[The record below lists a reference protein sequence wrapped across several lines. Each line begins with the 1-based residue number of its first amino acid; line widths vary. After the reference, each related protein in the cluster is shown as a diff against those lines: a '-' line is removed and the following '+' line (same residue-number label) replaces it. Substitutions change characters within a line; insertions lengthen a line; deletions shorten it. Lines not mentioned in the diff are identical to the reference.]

1 MKHLI
6 ETVNRY
12 KAKSADPIRDQQ
24 VAYIPRI
31 QTDQIDFITSFYI
44 LEGKRIPVNI
54 TNQLFVKLKYLDYRS
69 ISIRKFLQYRSGVY
83 NMHDLVNNK
92 IIIPFMVFING
103 WFVPW
108 EYLQIA
114 IDSDIHHLIINGAT
128 NDHIARMCKNCD
140 FIQIVTLPEYATCV
154 TDYDN
159 PLSAMFVFDEYG
171 KYDMDNVKYCIVSAT
186 GHYSLGFNY
195 WHTDQDVNAFKLLN
209 QTDIK
214 LTEAN
219 IMLFVNGL
227 FASGTRDKTPR
238 GIDGEY
244 EKDNGHVAPCVDF
257 TYSPNFVIPNP
268 DVRIDSVLLSI
279 NNGKNDNRDV
289 YDFGLFVNPNYTY
302 TIDNI
307 SRVDVDKLAPVISDH
322 NINGNT
328 PEYLANLRVPFE
340 MKMSTQKMYAE
351 NLGDALRA
359 ISRYNT
365 DLFTSIFMDR
375 SNLVIEERSYEW
387 IQAHLQGGAIILP
400 ISYGD
405 NRTEYVVVLVNG
417 RLYEYSHMIKY
428 YTNKVLIP
436 IQNIGPE
443 DTVEFLRF
451 KNINNLEKKV
461 IINANDG
468 YINYSE
474 EHINDNMALFST
486 EYNGAI
492 YDFPEG
498 GRQHFEIPYT
508 LLKNS
513 NGLTKV
519 ILDDPFYY
527 GKELT
532 MTYRDRFK
540 WEVFTIEDLGGKSE
554 YVIDLGDRFKYCN
567 QYHRYLVFLNN
578 TRLSSDHFRLVLPV
592 RPTTPFTEFKIYLT
606 IPVTEGDRLD
616 IMYTPALFQ
625 DIIVRDTIDTSGDI
639 VIDKSVL
646 DYGLTTD
653 LYMIWINGK
662 KVAQS
667 NISDID
673 TTHIR
678 VTSDEKSTN
687 ALSITKFIP
696 SIDAIDKAFDENTA
710 LWDTITSVMSAEDIN
725 KLLGIKTNTI
735 TDTEPNR
742 YEDAASIKAIMNDL
756 IRDEFL
762 MNPSIDVSGPFVYD
776 YLDVDTTVVGGYDS
790 GENAMLET
798 TDANHEDNLGILDR
812 VYP

>member
-31 QTDQIDFITSFYI
+31 QTDQIDYITSFYI

-54 TNQLFVKLKYLDYRS
+54 TNQLFVKLKYLNYRS
-69 ISIRKFLQYRSGVY
+69 IGIRKFLQYRSGVFSM
-83 NMHDLVNNK
+83 NDLVNGK

-103 WFVPW
+103 WFIPW
-108 EYLQIA
+108 EYISIA
-114 IDSDIHHLIINGAT
+114 IDCDMYHLIIDGST
-128 NDHIARMCKNCD
+128 DSHIEYMCKNCD
-140 FIQIVTLPEYATCV
+140 YIQIVQLPEYVTCV
-154 TDYDN
+154 KSYDN
-159 PLSAMFVFDEYG
+159 PLNAMFVFNRYG
-171 KYDMDNVKYCIVSAT
+171 KYDMDNPKYFIVSST

-195 WHTDQDVNAFKLLN
+195 WHTDQEVNAFKLLN
-209 QTDIK
+209 QIDIK

-227 FASGTRDKTPR
+227 FASGKNDKTPR
-238 GIDGEY
+238 GIDGNY
-244 EKDNGHVAPCVDF
+244 KKPNGYVAPCVDF
-257 TYSPNFVIPNP
+257 TYSPNDVISNP
-268 DVRIDSVLLSI
+268 EVRIDSILLSI
-279 NNGKNDNRDV
+279 NGGKNDNRDV
-289 YDFGLFVNPNYTY
+289 YDFGLFVNPNYTE

-351 NLGDALRA
+351 NLGDALRV

-436 IQNIGPE
+436 IQNISPE

-639 VIDKSVL
+639 IIDKSVL